1 MIKIFPVVFFLMQ
14 PIPGPPGMKGEP
26 GPNVSVEHDFTA
38 ATSYYSGS
46 SLFGFRVCGCGLNM
60 AVP

>member
-1 MIKIFPVVFFLMQ
+1 MQ